1 MSSVALPY
9 TLLILL
15 VEFTIGGLWVL
26 VLSQARGQAAAS
38 FVKFGAVQTVVTAL
52 ITFWI
57 AAEVNIGHVVDGYKL
72 DPSWMNEARWALA
85 AVFALSTLY
94 AAATLRGQRRLA
106 LALGGAASVAGL
118 LAVGC
123 FAQVF
128 SVPTWGF
135 ALTFASLVI
144 GGLAVGAVSMGM
156 TLGHWYLVTPRLPEQ
171 PLREMT
177 GFLLAVMAL
186 QAVLIGLAVV
196 LPHDKVL
203 SSIHTPLLQNPFFW
217 MRVGIGLAFPAL
229 LVWMAYDSS
238 GVRAMQS
245 ATGLLY
251 IAMALVLSGEIV
263 GKGLMLVSGVPN

>member
-26 VLSQARGQAAAS
+26 MLSHARGQSAVS
-38 FVKFGAVQTVVTAL
+38 FVKFGAVQTVVFAL

-57 AAEVNIGHVVDGYKL
+57 AAEVDLGDEVDGYAL
-72 DPSWMNEARWALA
+72 DTKWMNEAQWALA
-85 AVFALSTLY
+85 AVFGLSALY
-94 AAATLRGQRRLA
+94 AVATVREQRSIA
-106 LALGGAASVAGL
+106 LALGAAASTAGL
-118 LAVGC
+118 VAVAF

-128 SVPTWGF
+128 SLPTWGF

-177 GFLLAVMAL
+177 GFLLIVMAL
-186 QAVLIGLAVV
+186 QLVLIAAAVA
-196 LPHDKVL
+196 LPHDDVH
-203 SSIHTPLLQNPFFW
+203 SSVDTPLLENAFFW
-217 MRVGIGLAFPAL
+217 MRVGLGLGFPAV

-251 IAMALVLSGEIV
+251 IAMALVLSGEVV
-263 GKGLMLVSGVPN
+263 GKGLMFVSGVPN